1 MLRGG
6 IRKPS
11 VFSSDSPAVLYGF
24 VSLVSLFENM
34 APDFY
39 DWNLLSAETARD
51 TASVSAIYQAVS
63 SFSFHLLAEMS
74 EIHRVDLLVTQQWLQ
89 ARLWKFYVER
99 CLLQQPNGAGALPIH
114 IPATAGKSVMACLS
128 SVSQQS
134 TDAHGIGIV
143 SYIHTY
149 ILLRVE
155 GYLKLH
161 TC

>member
-11 VFSSDSPAVLYGF
+11 VFNSDSPALLYGF

-34 APDFY
+34 TPDFY
-39 DWNLLSAETARD
+39 DWNLLSADASRD
-51 TASVSAIYQAVS
+51 MASASTIYRSIA
-63 SFSFHLLAEMS
+63 SFSLHLLAEIS
-74 EIHRVDLLVTQQWLQ
+74 EIHQVDVLVTQQWLQ
-89 ARLWKFYVER
+89 ARLWKFCADR
-99 CLLQQPNGAGALPIH
+99 RLLPQGNGHGALPIQ

-143 SYIHTY
+143 SHIG
-149 ILLRVE
+149 RF
-155 GYLKLH
+155 
-161 TC
+161 